1 MAGTR
6 IKLLPVYLSLCV
18 SILFALPARSSTLTV
33 GPGGDL
39 QNALNSANPGD
50 VIVITA
56 GATFTGNFTLPAKS
70 NGTATIRVES
80 SALASLPEGRRV
92 SPSSTRYMPTLVSP
106 NSTAVIS
113 ATTGANNWTFAGL
126 NITTTET
133 VINYGL
139 VTVGLGTET
148 SVGALPANYIF
159 DRCYIHGAAAGNTK
173 RGIALNGVNITV
185 ANSWISTIMEVGQDT
200 QALCGWNGPGPYRIL
215 NNYLE
220 AAGENVMFGGAE
232 ALIPNL
238 IPSQITVE
246 NNWFSKPLSWCPF
259 STQYAGVPWT
269 VKNLLEL
276 KNAQAVMVRNNIF
289 QYSWQSGQTGYAI
302 LMTPR
307 TNSGQNEWAEVQDVI
322 FSGNVV
328 QHAAGGINFEGVDDD
343 DVEQNVMRLHLVSI
357 SDNIFSDI
365 NGVPWGGT
373 STESWVFQVVSGSDH
388 LAITNNTGFSDF
400 GTLIGDGTLSD
411 PSRYFTFTRNICSVG
426 IYGIDGSGSQQGTAA
441 LQEYFPG
448 STVIGN
454 MLIGGDSEI
463 YPPGNTFP
471 ANMSAVGFANWQA
484 GNYQLLPGSPYQGMG
499 ANVADVVAS
508 LRGVNGTS
516 NPLTA
521 PFYAGP

>member
-1 MAGTR
+1 MAEIR

-18 SILFALPARSSTLTV
+18 SILFGSSARSSTLTV

-39 QNALNSANPGD
+39 QTALNSANPGD

-70 NGTATIRVES
+70 NGSATITVKS
-80 SALASLPEGRRV
+80 SALAFLPVGERV
-92 SPSSTRYMPTLVSP
+92 SPSSTQNMPTLVSP
-106 NSTAVIS
+106 NSAAVIS

-126 NITTTET
+126 NMTTTET

-148 SVGALPANYIF
+148 SIGALPANYIF

-185 ANSWISTIMEVGQDT
+185 ENSWISTIMEVGQDT

-259 STQYAGVPWT
+259 SSEYAGVPWT
-269 VKNLLEL
+269 VKNLFEL
-276 KNAQAVMVRNNIF
+276 KNAQEVVVQNNIF
-289 QYSWQSGQTGYAI
+289 QYSWQSGQNGYAI

-307 TNSGQNEWAEVQDVI
+307 TNNGQNEWVEVQDVI
-322 FSGNVV
+322 FYGNVV
-328 QHAAGGINFEGVDDD
+328 QHAAGGINFEGVDNDD
-343 DVEQNVMRLHLVSI
+343 IEQNVMRLHLVNVSN
-357 SDNIFSDI
+357 NIFSDI

-373 STESWVFQVVSGSDH
+373 SAESWVFQVVSGSDR
-388 LAITNNTGFSDF
+388 LSITNNTGFSDF
-400 GTLIGDGTLSD
+400 GTVTGDGTISD
-411 PSRYFTFTRNICSVG
+411 PSQYFTFAGNICSVG
-426 IYGIDGSGSQQGTAA
+426 LYGIDGSGSQQGTEA

-448 STVIGN
+448 STVTGN
-454 MLIGGDSEI
+454 VLIGGDSAL
-463 YPPGNTFP
+463 YPPGNNFP
-471 ANMSAVGFANWQA
+471 ANMSTVGFADWQA
-484 GNYQLLPGSPYQGMG
+484 GNYQLLPGSAYQGAG
-499 ANVADVVAS
+499 ANVEELVLS
-508 LRGVNGTS
+508 LNGVNGTW
-516 NPLTA
+516 NPLTP